1 MLRTLRYGEADLI
14 AHVYTRHAGRRGV
27 IAKGARKP
35 RSRLGARLEPFLAL
49 SLQLVEGRGDL
60 AVVRGVELVA
70 AHDQLRSS
78 WRAQQVGA
86 AALDLVSRMTEE
98 HEANEQL
105 YHLLRNFLDL
115 LDSTAARGGTA
126 GVEDERRGSALL
138 VAFQLKLLHVVGIAP
153 QLGACVRCGTTDALV
168 AFSAID
174 GGVLCAG
181 CRTAGDAMLDAEV
194 HGAAVEL
201 MRVPLAE
208 LATRAPDALPG
219 ARALRTVGIG
229 IVGAT
234 CVEHAGVRPKRSD

>member
-35 RSRLGARLEPFLAL
+35 RSRLGARLEPLLAL

-138 VAFQLKLLHVVGIAP
+138 V
-153 QLGACVRCGTTDALV
+153 R
-168 AFSAID
+168 
-174 GGVLCAG
+174 
-181 CRTAGDAMLDAEV
+181 
-194 HGAAVEL
+194 
-201 MRVPLAE
+201 
-208 LATRAPDALPG
+208 RA
-219 ARALRTVGIG
+219 
-229 IVGAT
+229 
-234 CVEHAGVRPKRSD
+234 